1 MLTKPVSTVLDFVM
15 QINSGNADGV
25 AALLAPGH
33 IFTDLAGDSTQD
45 RDRLADGWRDY
56 LTRYPSYQIHLRRI
70 VQLPQGIALI
80 GQTTGS
86 HLQLPDDQEFND
98 ESVIWLVTVK
108 NGLLAS
114 WQLYADTVESAEKLG
129 LDEGE
134 DVYAPVWFGRTI
146 AKHLDLLPQG
156 ARTDDVRNVRKY
168 YSRLYRKAPP
178 ETVLAIAEHLF
189 FEEGYRFVPY
199 ELIYYHPG
207 AIALLDAEKVQAL
220 SEGIQHWAAADT
232 FAQFISG
239 PAWKAGAITDDLI
252 EKWIH
257 SPDFWYRRIAV
268 VSTIYL
274 NGDPER
280 MLKYAALLVDDHED
294 MVVKALSW
302 VLRRA
307 IRYDRQ
313 GVEQFLAD
321 HKRQLAARVKREVR
335 NKLETGLKNPVKN

>member
-1 MLTKPVSTVLDFVM
+1 MLTKPVSTVLDFVT

-108 NGLLAS
+108 NGLLTA
-114 WQLYADTVESAEKLG
+114 WQLYADTVESAEKLA
-129 LDEGE
+129 LESGE
-134 DVYAPVWFGRTI
+134 DIYAPAWFGRTI
-146 AKHLDLLPQG
+146 AKHLDLLPPG
-156 ARTDDVRNVRKY
+156 SRTDDVRNVRKY

-178 ETVLAIAEHLF
+178 ETLLSIAEHLF
-189 FEEGYRFVPY
+189 FEEGYRFVPS

-207 AIALLDAEKVQAL
+207 AIALLDEEKVQAM
-220 SEGIQHWAAADT
+220 SEGIHDWAAADT

-239 PAWKAGAITDDLI
+239 PAWKAGAITDNLI
-252 EKWIH
+252 DQWIH

-268 VSTIYL
+268 VSKVGT
-274 NGDPER
+274 
-280 MLKYAALLVDDHED
+280 
-294 MVVKALSW
+294 
-302 VLRRA
+302 
-307 IRYDRQ
+307 
-313 GVEQFLAD
+313 
-321 HKRQLAARVKREVR
+321 
-335 NKLETGLKNPVKN
+335 